1 MCIRDRRKVKRDSY
15 NGILGGVCEGLGEYF
30 SIDPVIIRLMFIATS
45 LMLGGGILTYI
56 IAWIIIPDRY

>member
-1 MCIRDRRKVKRDSY
+1 MRKVKRDSY

-30 SIDPVIIRLMFIATS
+30 DIDPVIIRLMFIATS
-45 LMLGGGILTYI
+45 LMLGGGIFTYL

>member
-1 MCIRDRRKVKRDSY
+1 MRKVKRDSS

-30 SIDPVIIRLMFIATS
+30 NIDPVIIRLIFLATS
-45 LMLGGGILTYI
+45 MMLGGGILTYI

>member
-1 MCIRDRRKVKRDSY
+1 MRKVKRDSY
-15 NGILGGVCEGLGEYF
+15 NGIFGGVCEGLGEYF

>member
-1 MCIRDRRKVKRDSY
+1 MKKVKRDSY
-15 NGILGGVCEGLGEYF
+15 NGVCEGLGEYF
-30 SIDPVIIRLMFIATS
+30 SIDPIIIRLIFISFS

>member
-1 MCIRDRRKVKRDSY
+1 MRKVKRDSY

-56 IAWIIIPDRY
+56 IALIIIPDRH

>member
-1 MCIRDRRKVKRDSY
+1 MRKVKRDRY

>member
-1 MCIRDRRKVKRDSY
+1 MRNVKRDSY

-56 IAWIIIPDRY
+56 IAWIIIPDRH

>member
-1 MCIRDRRKVKRDSY
+1 MRKVKRDSY

-45 LMLGGGILTYI
+45 VMLGRGILTYI
-56 IAWIIIPDRY
+56 IAWIIIPDRH

>member
-1 MCIRDRRKVKRDSY
+1 MRRVKRDSY

-56 IAWIIIPDRY
+56 IAWIIIPDRH

>member
-1 MCIRDRRKVKRDSY
+1 MRKVKRDSY
-15 NGILGGVCEGLGEYF
+15 NGILVGVCEGLGEYF

-56 IAWIIIPDRY
+56 VAWIIIPDRY

>member
-1 MCIRDRRKVKRDSY
+1 MRKVKRDSY
-15 NGILGGVCEGLGEYF
+15 NGILGGVCVGLGEYF

>member
-1 MCIRDRRKVKRDSY
+1 MRKVKRDSY

-45 LMLGGGILTYI
+45 LMLGCGILTYI
-56 IAWIIIPDRY
+56 IAWIIIPDRH

>member
-1 MCIRDRRKVKRDSY
+1 MKKVKRDSY

>member
-1 MCIRDRRKVKRDSY
+1 MRKVKRDSY
-15 NGILGGVCEGLGEYF
+15 NGILSGVCEGLGEYF

>member
-1 MCIRDRRKVKRDSY
+1 MRKVKRDSY
-15 NGILGGVCEGLGEYF
+15 NGILGGACEGLGEYF

>member
-1 MCIRDRRKVKRDSY
+1 MRKVKRDSY

-56 IAWIIIPDRY
+56 VAWIIIPDRY

>member
-1 MCIRDRRKVKRDSY
+1 MRKVKRDSY
-15 NGILGGVCEGLGEYF
+15 NGILGGVCEGLGENF

>member
-1 MCIRDRRKVKRDSY
+1 MRKVKRDSY
-15 NGILGGVCEGLGEYF
+15 KGILGGVCEGLGEYF

>member
-1 MCIRDRRKVKRDSY
+1 MRRVKRDSY

-56 IAWIIIPDRY
+56 VAWIIIPDRY

>member
-1 MCIRDRRKVKRDSY
+1 MRKVKRESY

>member
-1 MCIRDRRKVKRDSY
+1 MRKVKRDSY

-45 LMLGGGILTYI
+45 LMLGGGISTYI

>member
-1 MCIRDRRKVKRDSY
+1 MRKVKRDSF

-30 SIDPVIIRLMFIATS
+30 NIDPVIIRLIFLATS
-45 LMLGGGILTYI
+45 MMLGGGILTYI

>member
-1 MCIRDRRKVKRDSY
+1 MRKVKRDSY

-30 SIDPVIIRLMFIATS
+30 NIDPVIIRLIFLATS
-45 LMLGGGILTYI
+45 MMLGGGILTYV

>member
-1 MCIRDRRKVKRDSY
+1 MRKVKRDSY
-15 NGILGGVCEGLGEYF
+15 NGILGGVCEGIGEYF

-56 IAWIIIPDRY
+56 IAWIIIPDRH

>member
-1 MCIRDRRKVKRDSY
+1 MRKVKRDSY

-45 LMLGGGILTYI
+45 LMLGGGILTYV
-56 IAWIIIPDRY
+56 IAWIIIPDRH

>member
-1 MCIRDRRKVKRDSY
+1 MRKVKRDSY

-30 SIDPVIIRLMFIATS
+30 AIDPVIIRLMFIATS
-45 LMLGGGILTYI
+45 LMLGGGIFTYI

>member
-1 MCIRDRRKVKRDSY
+1 MRKVKRDSY
-15 NGILGGVCEGLGEYF
+15 NAILGGVCEGLGEYF

>member
-1 MCIRDRRKVKRDSY
+1 MRRVKRDSY

-45 LMLGGGILTYI
+45 LMLGGGILTYV
-56 IAWIIIPDRY
+56 IAWIIIPDRH